1 MEIYLVS
8 GKGSGPTELSAYD
21 DALLKAG
28 IEHNI
33 IYLSSIIQAGA
44 KIVKKQGVKLPG
56 EYGDRLYAVV
66 SHNST
71 STKNSEAWAGLGC
84 VQDAKT
90 GAGLFVEHHASNE
103 ATIRKDIAQSLE
115 RLMEVRNR
123 KFGPIQMLVEGVAYD
138 GQPASAI
145 VAAVFKAESW

>member
-1 MEIYLVS
+1 MDIYLVS
-8 GKGSGPTELSAYD
+8 GKGQGPTELSAYD

-33 IYLSSIIQAGA
+33 IYLSSIIPAGA

-66 SHNST
+66 SHNSA
-71 STKNSEAWAGLGC
+71 SAKNSEAWAGLGW

-90 GAGLFVEHHASNE
+90 GAGLFVEHHANSE
-103 ATIRKDIAQSLE
+103 
-115 RLMEVRNR
+115 
-123 KFGPIQMLVEGVAYD
+123 
-138 GQPASAI
+138 SAI
-145 VAAVFKAESW
+145 RNDITQS